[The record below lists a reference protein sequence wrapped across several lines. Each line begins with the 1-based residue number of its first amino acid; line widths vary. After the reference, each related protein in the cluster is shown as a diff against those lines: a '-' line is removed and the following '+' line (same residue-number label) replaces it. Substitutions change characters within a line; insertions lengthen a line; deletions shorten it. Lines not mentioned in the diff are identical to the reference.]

1 MKIEKIPFI
10 FGILLSLFFFFFTKT
25 YYDYR
30 ETPDDLKKHSVLL
43 ESFSDLDLRY
53 NDLKYKIA
61 PFSNSKAPVALV
73 SIDDDSLTEIGRWPW
88 SRDLIA
94 EMVDNI
100 MKNDVASLAFDV
112 IFSEPEKNNL
122 QADENLGKVIEKY
135 SDKIILGTF
144 SENSIKN
151 SRKFQD
157 YCFNEAF
164 KSTKGTELVK
174 QNVVLSIDDLDDVL
188 EGYAWGDLFQPIF
201 NNIKKNLEQTKLNAY
216 GKTDVSELHQFQKNA
231 LDLEQSKQL
240 FEYCK
245 SWMTKD
251 DSYLFGD
258 DLTKESKEQVL
269 NIYKSVFKDLNPKD
283 IDDLV
288 TKLDQKS
295 LFNPI
300 PQFGL
305 WTPNIEILQK
315 KALYTASFVANQD
328 RDGYIRRYP
337 LFYRSGNRLG
347 LSYIPS
353 LALQSYLLAKNYRA
367 EVSVEKNDQGTE
379 KKISGFSIFDSE
391 NILKYKIPI
400 DSSARTIIKYYGP
413 QMSLPYIPAKEFFS
427 NSETIKVYH
436 RQIVNGKA
444 SMETAIEVVNKKEF
458 LKGRSLIVGATA
470 IGVYDLRTIPLEA
483 NYPGPEVH
491 LTMLANLFD
500 ETFVKYF
507 SAEAK
512 IFPYLTLGIGILF
525 SFIWSHLGAI
535 SSFFALNILI
545 GFLLATD
552 YYLFKS
558 NQMVMS
564 GILIIMLYLFTSNI
578 FITFYKYFTE
588 EKKKKQLKSTF
599 SKYVS
604 PAVVDELLKSDEN
617 LKLGGRRQRM
627 SVFFSDVRGFT
638 TISEKLAPEELS
650 RVLNLYLTPMTEIV
664 FKNNGTLDK
673 YIGDAVMAFFGAPI
687 FDKNHAAQACRC
699 ALESI
704 VKLKELQKEFE
715 AQNLPHIDI
724 GIGIN
729 TGEMSVGNMGSN
741 IVQNYTVMGDS
752 VNLASRLEG
761 ITKEYGVRIVISETT
776 YQDVKDQFIAR
787 EIDKVKVKGKNLP
800 VSIFELISE
809 KQASE
814 KQNKSAN
821 VHDLKEYRYLK
832 HFEEAYQSYLKKDFI
847 NAISLFNEV
856 IKILPDDKV
865 SKLYLHRC
873 EDFLANPPEENWD
886 GVFTMKTK

>member
-10 FGILLSLFFFFFTKT
+10 FGILLSLFFFFFTKV
-25 YYDYR
+25 YYEYR
-30 ETPDDLKKHSVLL
+30 ETPDDLKKPSVLL
-43 ESFSDLDLRY
+43 ESFADLDLRY

-61 PFSNSKAPVALV
+61 PYSNSKAPVALV

-100 MKNDVASLAFDV
+100 MKNDAASLAFDV

-122 QADENLGKVIEKY
+122 QADENLGKIIEKY
-135 SDKIILGTF
+135 SDRIILGTF

-174 QNVVLSIDDLDDVL
+174 PNAILSIDDLDDVL
-188 EGYAWGDLFQPIF
+188 EGYAWGDLLQPIF
-201 NNIKKNLEQTKLNAY
+201 NNIKKSLEQSKLQNY
-216 GKTDVSELHQFQKNA
+216 GKTDVSDLHQFQKNA

-245 SWMTKD
+245 SWLTKD
-251 DSYLFGD
+251 DSYLFGN
-258 DLTKESKEQVL
+258 DLTKESKELVV
-269 NIYKSVFKDLNPKD
+269 NNYKSIFKDLNPKD

-288 TKLDQKS
+288 VKLDQKS

-300 PQFGL
+300 PQYGL
-305 WTPNIEILQK
+305 WTPNIETLQT

-353 LALQSYLLAKNYRA
+353 LALQSYLLAKKYRA
-367 EVSVEKNDQGTE
+367 EVSVGKNDQGTE
-379 KKISGFSIFDSE
+379 KKISSFNIFDSE
-391 NILKYKIPI
+391 NVLKYQIPI

-444 SMETAIEVVNKKEF
+444 STETAIEIVNKKEF

-535 SSFFALNILI
+535 SSFVALNILI
-545 GFLLATD
+545 SLLVAVD

-664 FKNNGTLDK
+664 FKNSGTLDK

-704 VKLKELQKEFE
+704 VKLKELQKEFA

-776 YQDVKDQFIAR
+776 YNDVKDQFIAR

-800 VSIFELISE
+800 VSIFELIC
-809 KQASE
+809 E
-814 KQNKSAN
+814 KQNKSAKI
-821 VHDLKEYRYLK
+821 HDLNEYRYLK
-832 HFEEAYQSYLKKDFI
+832 YFEEAYQSYLKKDFTK
-847 NAISLFNEV
+847 AISSFNEV
-856 IKILPDDKV
+856 IKILPEDKV